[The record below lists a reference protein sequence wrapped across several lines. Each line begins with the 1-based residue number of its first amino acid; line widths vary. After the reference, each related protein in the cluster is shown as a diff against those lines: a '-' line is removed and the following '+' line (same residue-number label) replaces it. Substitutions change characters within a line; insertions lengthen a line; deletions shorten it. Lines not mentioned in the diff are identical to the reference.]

1 VAPALS
7 ANRLTMAKQ
16 LLWGALP
23 ASATASAGRECVH
36 ISREL
41 YVGGWEEA
49 HSKEVIYRRITP
61 QAVVNCRF
69 LPDQGQKLNVLARLD
84 NVLRQLN
91 TPPAGTP

>member
-1 VAPALS
+1 MAPALS
-7 ANRLTMAKQ
+7 TNRLSVAKQ
-16 LLWGALP
+16 LLWGALL
-23 ASATASAGRECVH
+23 ASAAASAGPECVH
-36 ISREL
+36 ISRGL

-69 LPDQGQKLNVLARLD
+69 LPDQGQKLNVLARRY

-91 TPPAGTP
+91 TPPAGTS